1 MYRTYVPLLFNFYR
15 GEIKLQKSEISED
28 TYVKLKL
35 PALVTIIGTLVTL
48 TFSVAFF
55 YFGLKISVDSNEN
68 EIQKRVTIYDYKQD
82 RKLDSISNAMYR
94 REMQQKMNT
103 VLNKLEI
110 LTDSKYKEH
119 FTDEN

>member
-1 MYRTYVPLLFNFYR
+1 
-15 GEIKLQKSEISED
+15 LQKSEISED

-55 YFGLKISVDSNEN
+55 YFGLKISVDSNQN
-68 EIQKRVTIYDYKQD
+68 EIKERVTIYDYKQD
-82 RKLDSISNAMYR
+82 RKLDSISSVMYR

>member
-35 PALVTIIGTLVTL
+35 PALVTIIGTLITL

-68 EIQKRVTIYDYKQD
+68 DIQERVTIYDYKQD
-82 RKLDSISNAMYR
+82 RKLDSISNTIYR

-103 VLNKLEI
+103 VINKLEI
-110 LTDSKYKEH
+110 LTNSKYKDS
-119 FTDEN
+119 FLDEN